1 MTCIQKLNS
10 KMNKIAQ
17 ELEIIKGTAMQF
29 PGQTDKNHKDHRS
42 SWVVV
47 IRFRAKTEKECQL

>member
-1 MTCIQKLNS
+1 
-10 KMNKIAQ
+10 MNKIAQ
-17 ELEIIKGTAMQF
+17 ELEIIKSFTMQF

>member
-1 MTCIQKLNS
+1 
-10 KMNKIAQ
+10 MNKLAQ
-17 ELEIIKGTAMQF
+17 ELEIIKSFTMQF